1 MQAVHSVGPWSFNKP
16 LIFLEHLYISG
27 TFLSAGDIA
36 FKKGIPK
43 PKKIVFYAGCGDAH
57 L

>member
-43 PKKIVFYAGCGDAH
+43 PKKIVFNAGCGDAH